1 MEFNYCWAKKY
12 IDAELKLN
20 NVNVREWIDEE
31 CGLAW
36 VETREIQI
44 PKPKTVNKF
53 IICLHEICHIVKL
66 SEHNRMNV
74 YEYEYDCEMWSMNK
88 AKQFGLDTNEY
99 ESRARGYV
107 TSCLARGYNRGL
119 NLDRVDKKIIDWL
132 NVDISKW
139 KQYSNVKVVGKPY
152 WEEWEV
158 ILM

>member
-1 MEFNYCWAKKY
+1 MEDGSRKKK
-12 IDAELKLN
+12 AGRWKREEGSENLKL
-20 NVNVREWIDEE
+20 
-31 CGLAW
+31 
-36 VETREIQI
+36 ETRNPKSKFQI

-74 YEYEYDCEMWSMNK
+74 YEYEYDCEMWAMNK

-107 TSCLARGYNRGL
+107 TSCLARGFNRGL
-119 NLDRVDKKIIDWL
+119 NLDRVDEKILDWL
-132 NVDISKW
+132 NVDINQW
-139 KQYSNVKVVGKPY
+139 KKYSNIKVVGKPY